1 MSKLVHGDRLST
13 TSLPSLPSSL
23 PPYLEAGHAQ
33 QAVVL
38 HGLEDRPKAI
48 VKGLLGE
55 VLVDACQEGQR
66 LREGR
71 GGRRE
76 GGKK

>member
-1 MSKLVHGDRLST
+1 M
-13 TSLPSLPSSL
+13 
-23 PPYLEAGHAQ
+23 
-33 QAVVL
+33 
-38 HGLEDRPKAI
+38 
-48 VKGLLGE
+48 KGLLGE

-76 GGKK
+76 GGREGEATVKVSLGRFLLMLVRRVSV